1 VFASIIHILAATT
14 PTTQK
19 SASPLVTL
27 LPLILMVGLLYMVM
41 IRPQQRK
48 ARAQRTL
55 QSAVERGDEVV
66 TIGGIYGE
74 VTEVDDET
82 VVVEIADGVE
92 VRFVRSAIARKLVFD
107 DEPQHVDGPAT
118 GTRDQGPDDAK

>member
-1 VFASIIHILAATT
+1 MFATIILAATT
-14 PTTQK
+14 TPAK

-27 LPLILMVGLLYMVM
+27 IPLVLMVGLLYMVM

-48 ARAQRTL
+48 ARSQRAL
-55 QSAVERGDEVV
+55 QSAVEPGDEVV

-82 VVVEIADGVE
+82 IVVEIADGVE
-92 VRFVRSAIARKLVFD
+92 VRFVRSAISRKLVFD
-107 DEPQHVDGPAT
+107 DEAQHADGTA
-118 GTRDQGPDDAK
+118 GKAAKDQGPDEPK

>member
-1 VFASIIHILAATT
+1 MFASIIQVLAATT
-14 PTTQK
+14 QS

-48 ARAQRTL
+48 ARAARTL
-55 QSAVERGDEVV
+55 QSAVERGDEIV

-107 DEPQHVDGPAT
+107 DEPQHADGPGKAAK
-118 GTRDQGPDDAK
+118 DLGPDDAK

>member
-1 VFASIIHILAATT
+1 MFASMIQVLAATT
-14 PTTQK
+14 QTT
-19 SASPLVTL
+19 SGSGLALL
-27 LPLILMVGLLYMVM
+27 LPMVLMVGLLYMVM

-48 ARAQRTL
+48 ARAARTL
-55 QSAVERGDEVV
+55 QSAVERGDEIV

-107 DEPQHVDGPAT
+107 DEPQHADGPGKAAK
-118 GTRDQGPDDAK
+118 DLGPDDAK

>member
-1 VFASIIHILAATT
+1 VFASMILVLAATT
-14 PTTQK
+14 QST
-19 SASPLVTL
+19 SGAGLGLL
-27 LPLILMVGLLYMVM
+27 LPMVLMVGLLYMVM

-48 ARAQRTL
+48 ARAARTL
-55 QSAVERGDEVV
+55 QSAVERGDEIV

-107 DEPQHVDGPAT
+107 DEPQHADGPGKAAK
-118 GTRDQGPDDAK
+118 DLGPDDAK

>member
-1 VFASIIHILAATT
+1 MFASMILVLAATT
-14 PTTQK
+14 QST
-19 SASPLVTL
+19 SGAGLGLL
-27 LPLILMVGLLYMVM
+27 LPMVLMVGLLYMVM

-48 ARAQRTL
+48 ARAARAL
-55 QSAVERGDEVV
+55 QSAVERGDEIV

-107 DEPQHVDGPAT
+107 DEPQHADGPGKAAK
-118 GTRDQGPDDAK
+118 DLGPDDAK

>member
-1 VFASIIHILAATT
+1 MFASMILVLAQTQTT
-14 PTTQK
+14 
-19 SASPLVTL
+19 SGAGLGLL
-27 LPLILMVGLLYMVM
+27 LPMVLMVGLLYMVM

-48 ARAQRTL
+48 ARAARTL
-55 QSAVERGDEVV
+55 QSAVERGDEIV

-107 DEPQHVDGPAT
+107 DEPQHADGPGKAAK
-118 GTRDQGPDDAK
+118 DLGPDDAK